1 MSEFLRMS
9 MLLFGIQEEGEH
21 QKDVS
26 RKSRSLQVFFMLMV
40 LYCVQCW
47 KQQRWTRIRYETAGM
62 PKNSGGYAR
71 LIYSLEERERRK
83 AELRHIDEIR
93 KKEAKQK
100 KDKAKKKRQ
109 GNKMMKKSE
118 KKGLVSDLR
127 KNLN

>member
-1 MSEFLRMS
+1 
-9 MLLFGIQEEGEH
+9 
-21 QKDVS
+21 
-26 RKSRSLQVFFMLMV
+26 
-40 LYCVQCW
+40 
-47 KQQRWTRIRYETAGM
+47 M

-83 AELRHIDEIR
+83 AELQHIDEIR

-100 KDKAKKKRQ
+100 KDKAQKKKQ
-109 GNKMMKKSE
+109 GNKMMKKGE

>member
-1 MSEFLRMS
+1 MS
-9 MLLFGIQEEGEH
+9 MLLFGVQEEGEH
-21 QKDVS
+21 QKDVA

-47 KQQRWTRIRYETAGM
+47 KQQRWTTIRYQTADM

-71 LIYSLEERERRK
+71 LIHSLEERERRK
-83 AELRHIDEIR
+83 AELQHIDEIR

-100 KDKAKKKRQ
+100 KDKAQKKKQ
-109 GNKMMKKSE
+109 GNKMMKKGE